1 MYLTVYRDQKNGKK
15 DHDVYPVIERLRLTR
30 QIWLIMRLTIVLMT
44 VALLQVGAT
53 GFSQTV
59 TYEGKNVSLKTVFS
73 EIKRQT
79 GLVFFYNNRD
89 FSNAKKVTVSLKNA
103 PVLSA
108 LDEILKDQPLT
119 YIVTKNT
126 IFVRKK
132 EMHPGSQE
140 ADPLLDIRGKIM
152 NEEGEPVTGATV
164 AVKGKQLITL
174 TNEGGEFIL
183 AGVDDNDVLIITSVG
198 YKEQEVSVN
207 KRSMINIT
215 LELNVS
221 GIDQVVVVGY
231 SKEKKINLTGSV
243 ASVSGNEISKRQ
255 VGQTSQALQG
265 LIPGVTVTQSSGQ
278 PGADAGNIRIRGI
291 GTLNDANP
299 LILVDGL
306 EMSMDNID
314 PSTIQSISVLK
325 DAASASIYG
334 SKAAN
339 GVILIT
345 TKRGNSGAVS
355 ANYNSF
361 VGFQRATNLPDM
373 VDGLDHVTL
382 INEAYVNSGRL
393 PLFPDS
399 YVNEYKANR
408 GSDQYP
414 DEDWQKAVLNG
425 NGVQTGHTLSLSGGS
440 DVARAFASLGY
451 LHQNGLLKPIKYE
464 RYFARINSDI
474 DLSKKLTAS
483 IDLFVSHEK
492 RNAPSQFPGGQAAA
506 ISPQSTTG
514 SNLIF
519 ATMNK
524 FPANKAARYS
534 NGQWAEGQ
542 NGVNPVAILEDGGFW
557 EETQIPL
564 QTNLSLEYKPWD
576 FLTAKFSYSLAIVQ
590 PQVKSFVNSIQT
602 YTANGLPAFLLP
614 ARNYL
619 DESVEKERKDQV
631 FGTLNFSKK
640 FNAHFLNVLGGFQ
653 YENTANSD
661 FGAFRDNFPFIQYT
675 VLSAG
680 SLDNM
685 RNDGSASELTLM
697 SYFGR
702 LNYNYRGKYLFEAS
716 VRYDGSSRFRTGN
729 KWGLFP
735 SFAVGWRVSEE
746 DFMSS
751 LKGTVQDLKIRATW
765 GTLGNQ
771 KIGGRY
777 PFASTLSFGAN
788 YVSNGV
794 VQDGIALSELA
805 ATDISWETTEM
816 TNLGIDFTIVKNL
829 SGTFDYYFKKT
840 TGILLQLNIPLTM
853 GLSAPYQNAGV
864 VENRGWDLS
873 LNYRNAIGD
882 FKYNIGVSLSD
893 VKNKIVDLH
902 GIQNTGVVVN
912 HEGYP
917 INSLYLYKSTG
928 LISSKDM
935 NGGTYTG
942 PVQFGNVQPGDIAF
956 EDLDG
961 NGRINI
967 TDRKVLG
974 NTIPRYTYG
983 VNFSLGWK
991 SLDLNLLLQGV
1002 GKQDG
1007 YLSGSAIEPFAAGGT
1022 AYEYQKNRWTEDNP
1036 DPNAVFPRLFF
1047 SGNNNYQPSDW
1058 WMRSAAYLR
1067 VKNIQLGFTPSSLVN
1082 SSKAIK
1088 ELRIYVAADNLFTV
1102 DKFWPGWD
1110 PEIAANSNGAYYPQV
1125 KNINVGLNLKF

>member
-1 MYLTVYRDQKNGKK
+1 MYLTVNCGQNHKN
-15 DHDVYPVIERLRLTR
+15 DHGVYPVSCRSKLTR
-30 QIWLIMRLTIVLMT
+30 QIWLIMKLTIVLMT
-44 VALLQVGAT
+44 VAFLQVSAT
-53 GFSQTV
+53 GSSQMV
-59 TYEGKNVSLKTVFS
+59 TYEGKNISLKTVFS

-79 GLVFFYNNRD
+79 GLVFFYNERD
-89 FSNAKKVTVSLKNA
+89 FSDTKKVTVKLHNV
-103 PVLSA
+103 PVISA

-119 YIVTKNT
+119 YFITRNT
-126 IFVRKK
+126 IFIKRK
-132 EMHPGSQE
+132 E
-140 ADPLLDIRGKIM
+140 AIAPPEKIPALDINGKVL
-152 NEEGEPVTGATV
+152 NEKGEPVAGATIS
-164 AVKGKQLITL
+164 VKGKQNMTL
-174 TNEGGEFIL
+174 TRDDGTFQL
-183 AGVDDNDVLIITSVG
+183 AGVGENDILVITSIG
-198 YKEQEVSVN
+198 YKDQEVAINMRTQVN
-207 KRSMINIT
+207 VT
-215 LELNVS
+215 LEQNIS

-231 SKEKKINLTGSV
+231 GRERKINLTGSV

-265 LIPGVTVTQSSGQ
+265 LIPGVTITQGNGQ
-278 PGADAGNIRIRGI
+278 PGSDAGTIRIRGI

-345 TKRGNSGAVS
+345 TKRGRSGGIS

-361 VGFQRATNLPDM
+361 VGFQRATDLPDM
-373 VDGLDHVTL
+373 VDGLDHVNL

-393 PLFPDS
+393 PLYPDS
-399 YVNEYKANR
+399 YVNEYIANR
-408 GSDQYP
+408 GTDQYP
-414 DEDWQKAVLNG
+414 DEDWQKAVLTG

-483 IDLFVSHEK
+483 VDLFVSHEK
-492 RNAPSQFPGGQAAA
+492 RNAPSRFPGGQAAA
-506 ISPQSTTG
+506 ITPQSTTG

-524 FPANKAARYS
+524 FPANKAVRYAD
-534 NGQWAEGQ
+534 GLWAEGQ
-542 NGVNPVAILEDGGFW
+542 NGVNPVAILEEGGFW

-564 QTNLSLEYKPWD
+564 QANLSLEYKPIE

-590 PQVKSFVNSIQT
+590 PQVKSFVNAVQT

-614 ARNYL
+614 ARNFL
-619 DESVEKERKDQV
+619 DQSSQKERKDQL
-631 FGTLNFSKK
+631 FGTLNFSRK
-640 FNAHFLNVLGGFQ
+640 FNEHSVSVLGGFQ
-653 YENTANSD
+653 YENTFNSD
-661 FGAFRDNFPFIQYT
+661 FSAYRDNFPFIQYN
-675 VLSAG
+675 VMSAG

-685 RNDGSASELTLM
+685 SNDGTASELTLL

-716 VRYDGSSRFRTGN
+716 VRYDGSSRFRKGN

-735 SFAVGWRVSEE
+735 SFAAGWRLSEE

-751 LKGTVQDLKIRATW
+751 LKSTIQDLKIRATW
-765 GTLGNQ
+765 GSLGNQ

-816 TNLGIDFTIVKNL
+816 TNLGIDFTILRNL
-829 SGTFDYYFKKT
+829 TGTFDYYFKKT

-864 VENRGWDLS
+864 VENRGWDFA
-873 LNYRNAIGD
+873 LNYRNNFGD
-882 FKYNIGVSLSD
+882 FRYNIGVSLSD
-893 VKNKIVDLH
+893 VKNKIVDLR

-912 HEGYP
+912 PEGYP
-917 INSLYLYKSTG
+917 INSLYLYQSQG
-928 LISSKDM
+928 LITSKDM
-935 NGGTYTG
+935 NGNTYSG
-942 PVQFGNVQPGDIAF
+942 PVQFGSVQPGDIAF
-956 EDLDG
+956 EDVDD

-967 TDRKVLG
+967 SDRKILG

-983 VNFSLGWK
+983 VNFNLGWK
-991 SLDLNLLLQGV
+991 GIDFSLLLQGV

-1022 AYEYQKNRWTEDNP
+1022 AYEYQKNRWTADNP

-1067 VKNIQLGFTPSSLVN
+1067 VKNIQLGFTPSGLPGLI
-1082 SSKAIK
+1082 KGIK
-1088 ELRIYVAADNLFTV
+1088 ELRLYVSADNLFTF

-1125 KNINVGLNLKF
+1125 KNFNVGLNLKF

>member
-1 MYLTVYRDQKNGKK
+1 MGYGQEKFSLSLN
-15 DHDVYPVIERLRLTR
+15 
-30 QIWLIMRLTIVLMT
+30 
-44 VALLQVGAT
+44 QVEAT
-53 GFSQTV
+53 
-59 TYEGKNVSLKTVFS
+59 TVFARIQKAS
-73 EIKRQT
+73 AYR
-79 GLVFFYNNRD
+79 FFYLQED
-89 FSNAKKVTVSLKNA
+89 IKKL
-103 PVLSA
+103 
-108 LDEILKDQPLT
+108 
-119 YIVTKNT
+119 
-126 IFVRKK
+126 
-132 EMHPGSQE
+132 
-140 ADPLLDIRGKIM
+140 GKI
-152 NEEGEPVTGATV
+152 NIHVTDATV
-164 AVKGKQLITL
+164 PEIMELVLGSSLAYKIINDHLIVISPNKINLATQVEVKGKVLDESGNPL
-174 TNEGGEFIL
+174 EGASVRVKGQ
-183 AGVDDNDVLIITSVG
+183 ATSGVTTTADGAFSIVASNNDVLEVSMVG
-198 YKEQEVSVN
+198 YES
-207 KRSMINIT
+207 RDIAINNRAQ
-215 LELNVS
+215 LEAIVLKVAAMS
-221 GIDQVVVVGY
+221 LDQVVVVGY
-231 SKEKKINLTGSV
+231 GKEKKINLTGSV
-243 ASVSGNEISKRQ
+243 ASVSGDDLAKRQ

-265 LIPGVTVTQSSGQ
+265 LIPGVTVTQPSGQ
-278 PGADAGNIRIRGI
+278 PGIDGGTIRIRGI

-345 TKRGNSGAVS
+345 TKRGRSGKLS
-355 ANYNSF
+355 ANYSSF
-361 VGFQRATNLPDM
+361 VGFQRPTNLPDM

-393 PLFPDS
+393 PLYPDS
-399 YVNEYKANR
+399 YVSGYKANR

-414 DEDWQKAVLNG
+414 DEDWQKAVLTG
-425 NGVQTGHTLSLSGGS
+425 SGIQTGHTLSMSGGS
-440 DVARAFASLGY
+440 DVTKVFASVGY
-451 LHQNGLLKPIKYE
+451 LHQDGLLKPIKYE
-464 RYFARINSDI
+464 RYFARLNSDI
-474 DLSKKLTAS
+474 ALTKKLSAS
-483 IDLFVSHEK
+483 VDLFVSHQK

-506 ISPQSTTG
+506 LSPQSTTG
-514 SNLIF
+514 TNLIF

-524 FPANKAARYS
+524 FPANKAAKYS
-534 NGQWAEGQ
+534 NGLWGEGQ
-542 NGVNPVAILEDGGFW
+542 NGVNPVAILEEGGFW
-557 EETQIPL
+557 KETAVPIQG
-564 QTNLSLEYKPWD
+564 NLSLEYKPWQ
-576 FLTAKFSYSLAIVQ
+576 FLTAKFNYSIALTQ
-590 PQVKSFVNSIQT
+590 PQVTSFVNSIQT

-614 ARNYL
+614 AKNYL
-619 DESVEKERKDQV
+619 NQSSENERKDQV
-631 FGTLNFSKK
+631 FGTLNFSKE
-640 FNAHFLNVLGGFQ
+640 FHSHALSVLAGFQ
-653 YENTANSD
+653 YENNANSD
-661 FGAFRDNFPFIQYT
+661 FSAFRDNFPFTQYT

-685 RNDGSASELTLM
+685 QNDGLASELTLL

-702 LNYNYRGKYLFEAS
+702 LNYNYMGKYLFEAN
-716 VRYDGSSRFRTGN
+716 VRYDGSSRFRTGH

-735 SFAVGWRVSEE
+735 SFAAGWRLSEE

-751 LKGTVQDLKIRATW
+751 LKGIIQDVKIRATW
-765 GTLGNQ
+765 GQLGNQ

-777 PFASTLSFGAN
+777 PFASTLSFGET
-788 YVSNGV
+788 YVSNGIV
-794 VQDGIALSELA
+794 LDGMALSDLA
-805 ATDISWETTEM
+805 ATDISWESTEM
-816 TNLGIDFTIVKNL
+816 TNLGIDFTILRNL

-864 VENRGWDLS
+864 VQNRGWDFS
-873 LNYRNAIGD
+873 LNYRNAISNL
-882 FKYNIGVSLSD
+882 KYSIGVSLSD

-917 INSLYLYKSTG
+917 INSLYLYKSNG

-935 NGGTYTG
+935 VNGVYSG

-956 EDLDG
+956 EDSDG
-961 NGRINI
+961 SGQINI
-967 TDRKVLG
+967 NDRKILG
-974 NTIPRYTYG
+974 STIPRYTYG
-983 VNFSLGWK
+983 VNVNLGWQGFDF
-991 SLDLNLLLQGV
+991 SLLLQGV

-1022 AYEYQKNRWTEDNP
+1022 AYEYQKNRWTTDNP

-1067 VKNIQLGFTPSSLVN
+1067 IKNIQLGYTPSRLIN
-1082 SSKAIK
+1082 ADRGIK
-1088 ELRIYVAADNLFTV
+1088 ELRIYVSADNLFTV

-1110 PEIAANSNGAYYPQV
+1110 PEISANSNGAYYPQV